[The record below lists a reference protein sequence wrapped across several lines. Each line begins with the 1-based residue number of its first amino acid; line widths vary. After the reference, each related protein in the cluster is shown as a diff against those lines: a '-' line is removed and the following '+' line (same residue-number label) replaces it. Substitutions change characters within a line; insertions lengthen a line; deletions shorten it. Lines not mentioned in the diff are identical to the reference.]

1 MDNHC
6 IRFYKA
12 TIAVSALFVSLT
24 VCDLCWALET
34 QYGARLDLESD
45 VKYPLTPMII
55 DVTKP
60 PYNAT
65 GDGIQDDTA
74 AIQRALTDMMGTHKM
89 LYFPNGIYLVSRTLQ
104 WSKKN
109 SAGRDAWGKNFL
121 CGQNGNK
128 TVIRLK
134 EGTFTDPQKPASIMW
149 CGGFGSADWFHN
161 YVENVTF
168 DVGDNNA
175 GAIGLQFYSN
185 NSGAVRN
192 CRFLAGQESGL
203 IGLDLGHR
211 DMNGPLLVRN
221 CEVIGFDRGIST
233 SRAVNGQTFE
243 YITLR
248 DQRQF
253 GFDNEGQA
261 ISVRGLLSEN
271 NVPVVRSYGVF
282 CLVDAQLKGKREAS
296 NWPAIIN
303 YNGGRIFLRDVTTSR
318 YKRAVGDVETP
329 DWFASVR
336 VQGDDK
342 PGSLGPSI
350 SEYSSHSYTRAFPG
364 VELSLKLPVKDPP
377 AVVTDPPN
385 AWVNVDDF
393 GADPTGNKDSA
404 DAIRKAMNSG
414 ASTIFM
420 PGLYAMHSTVTLGP
434 KVKHV
439 VGIGGMVDYFGKAKP
454 DFRIL
459 DGESP
464 TVTFEHFAYIHGGIE
479 IDTSRTIIFR
489 SVSDCDLTFGAN
501 AEGGELFFEDF
512 VTHNL
517 VLENQKVWARQLN
530 VENEGTHVLNKSSD
544 LWVLGYKTERGGT
557 LLETKAGGHSEVL
570 GGFSYT
576 TTAGKLAPMFV
587 TKDASLFTFFHEVCF
602 NGDPFAML
610 VEESQAGES
619 KKLPKGRAHTAP
631 YRAQ

>member
-342 PGSLGPSI
+342 PGSLG
-350 SEYSSHSYTRAFPG
+350 
-364 VELSLKLPVKDPP
+364 
-377 AVVTDPPN
+377 
-385 AWVNVDDF
+385 
-393 GADPTGNKDSA
+393 
-404 DAIRKAMNSG
+404 
-414 ASTIFM
+414 
-420 PGLYAMHSTVTLGP
+420 
-434 KVKHV
+434 
-439 VGIGGMVDYFGKAKP
+439 
-454 DFRIL
+454 
-459 DGESP
+459 
-464 TVTFEHFAYIHGGIE
+464 
-479 IDTSRTIIFR
+479 
-489 SVSDCDLTFGAN
+489 
-501 AEGGELFFEDF
+501 
-512 VTHNL
+512 
-517 VLENQKVWARQLN
+517 
-530 VENEGTHVLNKSSD
+530 
-544 LWVLGYKTERGGT
+544 
-557 LLETKAGGHSEVL
+557 
-570 GGFSYT
+570 
-576 TTAGKLAPMFV
+576 
-587 TKDASLFTFFHEVCF
+587 
-602 NGDPFAML
+602 
-610 VEESQAGES
+610 
-619 KKLPKGRAHTAP
+619 
-631 YRAQ
+631 